1 MEEMKMKVKI
11 ITICLITLATCL
23 TGCSSINPY
32 TGEKQISR
40 TTIGTGVGAAGGAIV
55 GGLLG
60 GGKGALIGAAAG
72 GVFGGVTGN
81 YMDRQN
87 AELRQ
92 CLVGTGVQVRKQGN
106 NIQLSMASDV
116 TFKLN
121 SADINSRFYTIL
133 RSVATVLK
141 KYSRTNIMVAGFT
154 DNTGSTAYNQV
165 LSERRAKSVG
175 DYLVSQ
181 CINKNRVFIRGFGV
195 RYPVASNNTIHGRA
209 MNRRVVITLRP
220 IV

>member
-121 SADINSRFYTIL
+121 SADINSRFYTTL
-133 RSVATVLK
+133 CSVATVLK
-141 KYSRTNIMVAGFT
+141 KYSRTNIMVQISWWLVLLT
-154 DNTGSTAYNQV
+154 IQV
-165 LSERRAKSVG
+165 QRRIIK
-175 DYLVSQ
+175 
-181 CINKNRVFIRGFGV
+181 FF
-195 RYPVASNNTIHGRA
+195 
-209 MNRRVVITLRP
+209 RRNGLKVLVITWFRRELGKAAYLF
-220 IV
+220 VDLA